1 MSWICSAGAEDGL
14 YMLDVHEEEL
24 YQFSDRDTKRVTQLK
39 VLTDESLVVLLAGQC
54 LFTK

>member
-1 MSWICSAGAEDGL
+1 MGRVLMCSTGAEDGL

-39 VLTDESLVVLLAGQC
+39 VLTDESLVVLLAG
-54 LFTK
+54 